1 MKPNQKYISKKTGK
15 VLMLISFNN
24 RKTIFKDLENN
35 TLLSFETDIIVKAI
49 AKKSIYLVTHKSKPK
64 GKYKHPEW
72 LEKYLIE
79 RDKIIDAENQHKAT
93 ICK

>member
-1 MKPNQKYISKKTGK
+1 MKPNQKYKSKKTGK
-15 VLMLISFNN
+15 VLLLISFDN
-24 RKTIFKDLENN
+24 RKTIFKDLDTN

-49 AKKSIYLVTHKSKPK
+49 ANKSICLVTVKNKSK

-93 ICK
+93 ISK